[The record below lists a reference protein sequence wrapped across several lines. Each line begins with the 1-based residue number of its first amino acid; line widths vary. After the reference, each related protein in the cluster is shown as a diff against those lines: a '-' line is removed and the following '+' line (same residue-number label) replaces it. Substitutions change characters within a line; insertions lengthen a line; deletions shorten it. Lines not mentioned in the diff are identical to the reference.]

1 VKALD
6 NSKHAIVIVYRG
18 GTEVMGNID
27 HDLLVL
33 LIDLFELAIEFCCR
47 SVAEVLGNSD

>member
-6 NSKHAIVIVYRG
+6 NSKHAIEFWNRS

-33 LIDLFELAIEFCCR
+33 LIDLFELAIEFCNR
-47 SVAEVLGNSD
+47 SVTEVLGNSD